1 MYIYGINSN
10 QFKFWNKY
18 DIIQRF
24 YLEFFKF
31 SQSVLC
37 GYQSLFISFDELLSL
52 ILSSYITVSLRN
64 FKKYIIFVIGLIK
77 IKEENNQFF
86 ILSSKFSFVLV
97 YSCFNTDIIC
107 VEFKLVGC
115 IHQCDEQHL
124 GLY

>member
-10 QFKFWNKY
+10 QFKIWNKY

-37 GYQSLFISFDELLSL
+37 GYQSLSISFDELLSL

-97 YSCFNTDIIC
+97 YSCFNTDIIY

-115 IHQCDEQHL
+115 IHQCDGQHL

>member
-10 QFKFWNKY
+10 QFKIWNKY

-37 GYQSLFISFDELLSL
+37 GYQSLSISFDELLSL

-97 YSCFNTDIIC
+97 YSCFNTDIIY
-107 VEFKLVGC
+107 VEFKLVVC